1 MNIIFP
7 ASINYIENGC
17 MTLSPQ
23 DGQDSVQKIVIKILA
38 TTPPILISTNLL
50 NNNTYL
56 SKIEIYVPAASVSA
70 YKTATNWSYFAA
82 KIYPIT

>member
-23 DGQDSVQKIVIKILA
+23 DGQDSVQK
-38 TTPPILISTNLL
+38 
-50 NNNTYL
+50 
-56 SKIEIYVPAASVSA
+56 
-70 YKTATNWSYFAA
+70 
-82 KIYPIT
+82 